1 MTEFNKSTMAMI
13 IIGDEENKLFD
24 GKIKANGKNE
34 GIKYHCD
41 CLKKIVKELDIEG
54 YSLDG
59 MNYSSFHE
67 SGFMLVNNGHILF
80 CNCTIG
86 NNTLAYLFIPPK
98 LTEKQIESLKLFESD
113 FQQFEEFYIMKIDEL
128 DKENFQSSLS
138 CNNFDVNEL
147 LDNYY
152 KKKTK

>member
-1 MTEFNKSTMAMI
+1 MTDFNKDTMAMI
-13 IIGDEENKLFD
+13 IIGDEEDELFD
-24 GKIKANGKNE
+24 GKIKMNGKNE
-34 GIKYHCD
+34 AIKYHSD
-41 CLKKIVKELDIEG
+41 CLKKIVKDLDNEG
-54 YSLDG
+54 YSLGG

-86 NNTLAYLFIPPK
+86 NNTLGYLFMPPK

-128 DKENFQSSLS
+128 DCENFQTSIS
-138 CNNFDVNEL
+138 NNFNINEL
-147 LDNYY
+147 IDNYY
-152 KKKTK
+152 KRKTK